1 MKKSVLIASCFLLLA
16 FGSFAQER
24 GNVEVVKD
32 PRIDTLIA
40 RRQSL
45 KAKNPA
51 ALSSNGFR
59 VQIYSGP
66 VRTDAYNAQT
76 KFQAKYPDMRTYI
89 SYTEPDFKVKAGD
102 FRTKLEAEK
111 FKQQLQG
118 VFTSLFIISE
128 KINAPKAETGND

>member
-1 MKKSVLIASCFLLLA
+1 MKKSALIAFGLLLFA
-16 FGSFAQER
+16 FCSFAQER
-24 GNVEVVKD
+24 GKVEVVKD

-45 KAKNPA
+45 KAKTPA

-66 VRTDAYNAQT
+66 VRADAYNAQT
-76 KFQAKYPDMRTYI
+76 KFQAKYPDLRTYI
-89 SYTEPDFKVKAGD
+89 SYNEPDFKVKTGD

-111 FKQQLQG
+111 LKQQLQG
-118 VFTSLFIISE
+118 LFTSLFVIAE
-128 KINAPKAETGND
+128 KINTPKAETGND